1 MEDSDEPKIWVSALK
16 VIIGISVMIGVVGLA
31 LWLASLR
38 PAHSPALEK
47 AREKVQ
53 QQGGN
58 TDTSSSKSW
67 GIAKDSPLRRKH
79 PLQVQDILD
88 CWFDELAPKQ
98 HFLKDGTLDDV
109 IRTRFGLT
117 LEAAARYEL

>member
-16 VIIGISVMIGVVGLA
+16 VIIDNAVMIGAVGLA

-53 QQGGN
+53 QGGN
-58 TDTSSSKSW
+58 TDTSTSKLW

-79 PLQVQDILD
+79 PLQVQEILD
-88 CWFDELAPKQ
+88 LWFDELAPKQ

-117 LEAAARYEL
+117 LEAAARCEL